1 MMAMYESFDAAR
13 ARGDF
18 AVLPELVR
26 REAGLGKVGRHVAG
40 LLVAQRSGQHRL
52 LPCSP
57 LLLTPS
63 LTLAARTVFGPQG
76 AVHRH
81 CGQRH

>member
-26 REAGLGKVGRHVAG
+26 SCDRGRLGPAGRTLCHQGSGAGR
-40 LLVAQRSGQHRL
+40 
-52 LPCSP
+52 
-57 LLLTPS
+57 
-63 LTLAARTVFGPQG
+63 
-76 AVHRH
+76 
-81 CGQRH
+81 